1 VIDPSALTGKI
12 RLALAPCRLGNWPTP
27 LEPAAALG
35 EANGLE
41 ALWIKREDA
50 SSTAY
55 GGSKVRALEFLLA
68 GAGPEAV
75 YVTVGGAGS
84 THCLATAVHAA
95 ALAQRSV
102 LAQFPQPSTEGARR
116 VAAACER
123 AATRIVRARWR
134 ASLPVAVARAWL
146 MAQRLGLPHWIA
158 GGGAHPRGVVGHFL
172 GGLELPLQL
181 SDAPDAIVVPF
192 GSGGTAAGLTL
203 AMRALGWSTRVVAVR
218 VAPIIVANRWRVS
231 ALAGGAARLLAPM
244 DMSFAS
250 CKPKS
255 VMIVDGIGAGY
266 GHPSGPGEVA
276 RALAATHGL
285 MLEPTYG
292 AKALAALPALVTR
305 GFRRVIFWHTF
316 AMPSHVP
323 DRSA

>member
-1 VIDPSALTGKI
+1 
-12 RLALAPCRLGNWPTP
+12 
-27 LEPAAALG
+27 LG

-41 ALWIKREDA
+41 TLWIKREDA

-68 GAGPEAV
+68 GGGPEVV

-95 ALAQRSV
+95 TLARRSV
-102 LAQFPQPSTEGARR
+102 LAQFPQFWTEGARR

-146 MAQRLGLPHWIA
+146 TAQRLGSPRWIA

-172 GGLELPLQL
+172 GGVELALQL
-181 SDAPDAIVVPF
+181 SDPPDAIVVPL
-192 GSGGTAAGLTL
+192 GSGGTAAGLAL
-203 AMRALGWSTRVVAVR
+203 AMRALGWSTQVVAVR
-218 VAPIIVANRWRVS
+218 VAPVIVANRWRVS
-231 ALAGGAARLLAPM
+231 ALASGAARLLTPIDAA
-244 DMSFAS
+244 FAS
-250 CKPKS
+250 WTLRC
-255 VMIVDGIGAGY
+255 VTMVDGIGAGY

-276 RALAATHGL
+276 RRLAATHGL

-292 AKALAALPALVTR
+292 AKAFATLPALAAR
-305 GFRRVIFWHTF
+305 GFRRVVFWHTF
-316 AMPSHVP
+316 ALPSLVP
-323 DRSA
+323 DRPA